1 MLSQRKAT
9 VSTILAVLEE
19 RGVKYELNG
28 VTPIDEVL
36 TDADKKS
43 IRDAMF
49 AMFRGG
55 QVEMSEESK
64 PRYQDDAQLKS
75 YVSGLV
81 NNWIRKAKEFNNG
94 SVYVPKNPG
103 SRVGSGDAQIK
114 EMKKLLSVTTD
125 ATVKATIEAAITARQ
140 QEIKPLETMIDF
152 DKLPQSLRDKL
163 NIG

>member
-28 VTPIDEVL
+28 ATPIDEVL

-81 NNWIRKAKEFNNG
+81 NNWIRKAKEFNGGNT
-94 SVYVPKNPG
+94 YTPKNPG

-114 EMKKLLSVTTD
+114 EMKKLLSVTKD
-125 ATVKATIEAAITARQ
+125 QAIIETIQAAITARQ
-140 QEIKPLETMIDF
+140 EEIKPVETQIDF
-152 DKLPQSLRDKL
+152 DKLPESLKAKL
-163 NIG
+163 NLV